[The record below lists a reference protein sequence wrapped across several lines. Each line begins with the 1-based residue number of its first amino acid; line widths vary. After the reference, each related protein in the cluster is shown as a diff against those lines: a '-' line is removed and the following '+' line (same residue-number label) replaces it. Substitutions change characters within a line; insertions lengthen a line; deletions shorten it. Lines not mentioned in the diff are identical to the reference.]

1 MENLE
6 KYELLKIYCGEIPE
20 FIRKLA
26 ATNAIQ
32 RLKHVGMNCGCEYT
46 GIHSKNMARKYSR
59 FEHSVGVALIVW
71 NFTNDMKQSVAGLFH
86 DISTPSFAH
95 VVDYMNGD
103 HIRQES
109 TEVLTT
115 DFISDSNEIQQ
126 LLNEYSLK
134 TEEVSDYHLFP
145 IADNDSPKL
154 SADRLEYTFGNFLQY
169 CVTDIHD
176 IERFYGNL
184 AVGTNERSEEELIFT
199 DKRIAEEF
207 ALYSMKCSHIYVS
220 DSDRFAVQ
228 YLADLLKIAL
238 ENGVVSVADL
248 YTTEENVVEK
258 LESSEI
264 TAHRWR
270 EHCGFKR
277 VQNTSERVSDR
288 YCVQVNAKRRYIDPY
303 VRNVGRVAEFSG
315 QYRTAVNEFLRMN
328 FDGWLSIAE

>member
-6 KYELLKIYCGEIPE
+6 KYELLKIYCSEIPE

-26 ATNAIQ
+26 AANAIQ

-46 GIHSKNMARKYSR
+46 DIHSKNMVRKYSR

-71 NFTNDMKQSVAGLFH
+71 NFTHDMKQSIAGLFH

-103 HIRQES
+103 HVRQES
-109 TEVLTT
+109 TERLTAN
-115 DFISDSNEIQQ
+115 FIDGSKEIQR
-126 LLNEYSLK
+126 LLNEYSIK

-145 IADNDSPKL
+145 IADNDSPQL

-169 CVTDIHD
+169 CVTDTHD

-184 AVGTNERSEEELIFT
+184 TVGTNERSEEELIFT
-199 DKRIAEEF
+199 DKHIAEEF

-220 DSDRFAVQ
+220 DRFAVQ
-228 YLADLLKIAL
+228 YLADLLKFAS

-248 YTTEENVVEK
+248 YTTEENVVGK

-264 TAHRWR
+264 TASRWHEYR
-270 EHCGFKR
+270 GIKR
-277 VQNTSERVSDR
+277 VQNTAECVSDR

-303 VRNVGRVAEFSG
+303 VRNVGRVTEFSK
-315 QYRTAVNEFLRMN
+315 QYLAAVNEFLSMS
-328 FDGWLSIAE
+328 FDGWLSISE